1 MEKQETDMKENL
13 FEELAD
19 MIITILHNEVL
30 RELIDKL

>member
-1 MEKQETDMKENL
+1 MKTENL

-19 MIITILHNEVL
+19 MIITIIHNELL

>member
-1 MEKQETDMKENL
+1 MKTNLIEKL
-13 FEELAD
+13 SD